1 MVRCYLFKWF
11 VVLWMWMYIW
21 QTRVEQSWSQCKSVA
36 VTPGAQRWHFSLVLQ
51 RNRLK
56 SLAFLQSLMSVCSCN
71 KIIHMFVYST
81 RQCCTFLSWSLLSR
95 VGSNYF
101 SLNTDSL
108 WKSQKYLQKHI
119 HLFTKMKQNIASLS
133 PADKEHFLPNPLS
146 LSFFLIFYYSSLAYI
161 YAEKQGTHP

>member
-1 MVRCYLFKWF
+1 MWSEMVRCYLFKWL

-36 VTPGAQRWHFSLVLQ
+36 VTPGAQRWHSSLALQ

-101 SLNTDSL
+101 SFNTDSFCICIGNH
-108 WKSQKYLQKHI
+108 KNICKNTYICLQTWSKTLL
-119 HLFTKMKQNIASLS
+119 HLVQQPKGF
-133 PADKEHFLPNPLS
+133 FLPNPL
-146 LSFFLIFYYSSLAYI
+146 LAWFFSFYL
-161 YAEKQGTHP
+161 

>member
-1 MVRCYLFKWF
+1 MSVNNWLWSEMVRCYLFKWL

-36 VTPGAQRWHFSLVLQ
+36 VTPGAQRWHFSLALQ

-101 SLNTDSL
+101 SFNTDSL
-108 WKSQKYLQKHI
+108 CICIGNHK
-119 HLFTKMKQNIASLS
+119 NIC
-133 PADKEHFLPNPLS
+133 KTYFLPTWSKTLLHLVQQLKGIFYLTLS
-146 LSFFLIFYYSSLAYI
+146 LIFFLSFLV
-161 YAEKQGTHP
+161 THL